1 MSRLVGASRQAPA
14 QDVLAEGD
22 FSSEETTAL
31 LDAAQAA
38 VAALTG
44 RKRVARFDFEG
55 QRYRAKA
62 SQFRLHVSTADNRRY
77 VAYRWR
83 EV

>member
-1 MSRLVGASRQAPA
+1 MSGLSQAPA
-14 QDVLAEGD
+14 RDVLAEGS
-22 FSSEETTAL
+22 FSSEETTGL

-44 RKRVARFDFEG
+44 RKRIARFDFEG

-62 SQFRLHVSTADNRRY
+62 SRIRLHVSTADNRRY

-83 EV
+83 EA